1 MEISI
6 GEYVRTRM
14 GTIGKFKYYGD
25 DKENIYF
32 KNDRGTTCVYEKE
45 IVKHSKNIIDLI
57 EEGDYV
63 NGMLAVNI
71 IQFSDEICSC
81 FKQILVNRDINC
93 TLPPLRISE
102 NDIKS
107 IVTKEQ
113 IKQIE
118 YRIKE

>member
-1 MEISI
+1 MEEIKV

-45 IVKHSKNIIDLI
+45 IVKHSKNVIDLI
-57 EEGDYV
+57 EVGDYV
-63 NGMLAVNI
+63 NGKEVIELAKYDIEVQWLDLGENI
-71 IQFSDEICSC
+71 
-81 FKQILVNRDINC
+81 
-93 TLPPLRISE
+93 PLITDNE
-102 NDIKS
+102 DIKS
-107 IVTKEQ
+107 IITKEQ

>member
-1 MEISI
+1 MEIEV
-6 GEYVRTRM
+6 GEYVRTKM

-63 NGMLAVNI
+63 NGVKILEVRRTDKDTLLMTNYVPQDFIMGTKGCVN
-71 IQFSDEICSC
+71 
-81 FKQILVNRDINC
+81 
-93 TLPPLRISE
+93 
-102 NDIKS
+102 S
-107 IVTKEQ
+107 IVTKEMFASA
-113 IKQIE
+113 E
-118 YRIKE
+118 YRVETD